1 MTLMTSYFKYKYLLL
16 SSILA
21 LSFTDKAF
29 AAIPYGP
36 MLVNGDQ
43 LTAYNPWSDPTEGQ
57 HPEYLLDGDYNTF
70 WISNW
75 HTDDSNIFGKE
86 QDYHGGCCR

>member
-16 SSILA
+16 SAIFA

-29 AAIPYGP
+29 AVIPYGP

-43 LTAYNPWSDPTEGQ
+43 LTAYHPWSDPIEGK

-70 WISNW
+70 RTPTAPGQRSL
-75 HTDDSNIFGKE
+75 TPG
-86 QDYHGGCCR
+86 Q